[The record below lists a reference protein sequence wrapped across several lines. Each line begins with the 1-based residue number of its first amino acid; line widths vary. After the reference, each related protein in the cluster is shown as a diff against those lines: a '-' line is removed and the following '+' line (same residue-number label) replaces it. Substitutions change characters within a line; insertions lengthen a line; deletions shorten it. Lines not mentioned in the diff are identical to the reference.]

1 MDTQFQIG
9 CDIGGT
15 FTDVAV
21 IDSAGR
27 RYTDKADTSYTNLTD
42 GVVSALQNVAA
53 RVGVDVV
60 QLLAA
65 TTRFVNGTT
74 IVTNALA
81 ELRGARV
88 ALLVTKGHADVLR
101 IARSAR
107 NMHRDHHLQRNM
119 PQVVTRDRVIEV
131 DERID
136 KVGDVVVPLTDH
148 ELARVIQRIDELDVD
163 AVAVSLLWSFVNP
176 VHEEQLAQRI
186 SQRWPDLFVSVSSQ
200 LHPVMREYERTV
212 TTVLNSFTGLDIA
225 QYTKTVQARLTGL
238 GLTIPVSFMQA
249 FGGTVSAERAQQRP
263 ITLVDSGPA
272 GGVVGA
278 VRLGRRAGLGDILA
292 CDMGGTSFDVSVAPG
307 GVPTVTQRAV
317 LGGLFL
323 TGVSKIEVHP
333 AAAGGGSIGWV
344 DQRGIPRVGPHS
356 AGSDPGP
363 ACYLN
368 GGTRP
373 TVTDAAVVLGII
385 DPDCF
390 LGGRRGLDAAAAAR
404 AIRTGMGA
412 VFGDDVTQAAA
423 AMYRLVVAEMS
434 SAVRAQTV
442 QRGRDPRDFTCVAFG
457 GALGVFA
464 ADIARSLNV
473 REVVIPADAAVFSAC
488 GLLDTD
494 EIRTEARSC
503 PWTGGPA
510 DAVSKTLL
518 EIEAQAC
525 SSIDTL
531 NFNADDVDVEW
542 FGDFKFAGQMW
553 ELTVPIPRGGDL
565 DKELRVIAEDF
576 PRLFE
581 AEYGPGTAWVGS
593 PVMMLTARV
602 VVSGRTVKFES
613 APLPCDEGHEVAATG
628 NRAVW
633 ALTSGTRVD
642 TAIYDAEALRPGVQI
657 SGPAIVEHQFTTISV
672 PADFSLTVDPHGH
685 YRLRNRAG
693 GNRKESA

>member
-1 MDTQFQIG
+1 MDRRFQIG

-15 FTDVAV
+15 FTDIAV
-21 IDSAGR
+21 IDSSGR
-27 RYTDKADTSYTNLTD
+27 RFADKADTTPANLAD
-42 GVVSALQNVAA
+42 GVVQALENVAA
-53 RVGVDVV
+53 TAGSNLP
-60 QLLAA
+60 QLLGA

-88 ALLVTKGHADVLR
+88 ALLTTKGHGDVLR

-107 NMHRDHHLQRNM
+107 NMHRDHHLQRNL
-119 PQVVTRDRVIEV
+119 PQVVTRDRVVEV

-136 KVGDVVVPLTDH
+136 KAGDVVVALSDQ
-148 ELARVIQRIDELDVD
+148 ELVRVVDRVATLEVD
-163 AVAVSLLWSFVNP
+163 AVAISLLWSFVNP
-176 VHEEQLAQRI
+176 AHETLLAQRI
-186 SQRWPDLFVSVSSQ
+186 SQRLPNVFISVSSQ
-200 LHPVMREYERTV
+200 LHPVMREYERTL

-225 QYTKTVQARLTGL
+225 RYTQSVQGRLSEL
-238 GLTIPVSFMQA
+238 GLRVPISFMQA
-249 FGGTVSAERAQQRP
+249 FGGTVSAEHAQRRP

-278 VRLGRRAGLGDILA
+278 ARLGRRVGVRDVLA

-363 ACYLN
+363 ACYRN

-373 TVTDAAVVLGII
+373 TVTDAAVALGIV
-385 DPDCF
+385 DPDSF
-390 LGGRRGLDAAAAAR
+390 LGGRRKLDAAAAGR
-404 AIRTGMGA
+404 AIRNGLET
-412 VFGDDVTQAAA
+412 VFGEDVTQAAA
-423 AMYRLVVAEMS
+423 AMYRLVLAEMS
-434 SAVRAQTV
+434 SAVRTITV

-457 GALGVFA
+457 GALGVLA
-464 ADIARSLNV
+464 ADLARSLNI
-473 REVVIPADAAVFSAC
+473 RDVVIPADAAVFSAC

-494 EIRTEARSC
+494 EVRTEARSC
-503 PWTGGPA
+503 VWTGGPA
-510 DAVSKTLL
+510 DEVSTTLL
-518 EIEAQAC
+518 ALEAQARR
-525 SSIDTL
+525 SIDML
-531 NFNADDVDVEW
+531 AFRDEDIEVEW

-553 ELTVPIPRGGDL
+553 ELTVPIPRGGAL
-565 DKELRVIAEDF
+565 AENLAAIATDF
-576 PRLFE
+576 PRFFE

-602 VVSGRTVKFES
+602 VVRGRTVKFEP
-613 APLPCDEGHEVAATG
+613 AHLPCADDPVVAPSG
-628 NRAVW
+628 SRPVW
-633 ALTSGTRVD
+633 ALASGTQIE
-642 TAIYDAEALRPGVQI
+642 TAVYAAEALRPGVVI
-657 SGPAIVEHQFTTISV
+657 NGPAVVEHQFTTIAV
-672 PADFSLTVDPHGH
+672 PVNFSLTVDPHGNF
-685 YRLRNRAG
+685 RLRDHSGATG
-693 GNRKESA
+693 KES

>member
-1 MDTQFQIG
+1 MDRRFQIG

-15 FTDVAV
+15 FTDIAV
-21 IDSAGR
+21 IDSSGR
-27 RYTDKADTSYTNLTD
+27 RYTDKADTTHDSLTD
-42 GVVSALQNVAA
+42 GVVQALENASATIGLSLPQV
-53 RVGVDVV
+53 
-60 QLLAA
+60 LAA

-81 ELRGARV
+81 ELRGAKV
-88 ALLVTKGHADVLR
+88 ALLTTKGHGDMLR

-136 KVGDVVVPLTDH
+136 KVGDVVVPLRD
-148 ELARVIQRIDELDVD
+148 RELDRVVNRVVELGVE
-163 AVAVSLLWSFVNP
+163 AVAISLLWSFANP
-176 VHEEQLAQRI
+176 AHEELLAQRI
-186 SQRWPDLFVSVSSQ
+186 AQRLPEMFISVSSQ
-200 LHPVMREYERTV
+200 LHPVMREYERTL

-225 QYTKTVQARLTGL
+225 RYTQTVQGRLSEL
-238 GLTIPVSFMQA
+238 GLTIPISFMQA
-249 FGGTVSAERAQQRP
+249 FGGTVSAEHARLRP

-278 VRLGRRAGLGDILA
+278 ARLGRRAGVGDVLA

-344 DQRGIPRVGPHS
+344 DQRGIPRVGPQS

-373 TVTDAAVVLGII
+373 TVTDAVVALGIV
-385 DPDCF
+385 DPASF
-390 LGGRRGLDAAAAAR
+390 LGGRRKLDVAAATR
-404 AIRTGMGA
+404 AIHTGLGA
-412 VFGDDVTQAAA
+412 VFGDDVIPAAA

-434 SAVRAQTV
+434 SAIRTLTV

-457 GALGVFA
+457 GAFGVFA
-464 ADIARSLNV
+464 ADVARSLNV
-473 REVVIPADAAVFSAC
+473 RDVLIPADAAVFSAC

-494 EIRTEARSC
+494 EVRTEARSC
-503 PWTGGPA
+503 AWAGGPA
-510 DAVSKTLL
+510 DHVSTALL
-518 EIEAQAC
+518 ALEAQARE
-525 SSIDTL
+525 SIDVLKFRDEDIT
-531 NFNADDVDVEW
+531 VEW

-553 ELTVPIPRGGDL
+553 ELTVPIPRGGTLAQDL
-565 DKELRVIAEDF
+565 EAIAQDF

-602 VVSGRTVKFES
+602 VVRGRTAKFEP
-613 APLPCDEGHEVAATG
+613 APLPCTGDGEVAQSGSRPVWTLATG
-628 NRAVW
+628 
-633 ALTSGTRVD
+633 THVD
-642 TAIYDAEALRPGVQI
+642 TPVYAANALDPGAVI
-657 SGPAIVEHQFTTISV
+657 NGPALVEHQFTTIAV
-672 PADFSLTVDPHGH
+672 PVDFSLTVDPHGNF
-685 YRLRNRAG
+685 RLRDHAG
-693 GNRKESA
+693 DTLKESL